1 MKIAL
6 FGGSFDPPHFGHV
19 AVAKKLVE
27 SDQFDEVWILPSFKH
42 PFEKKLTSFE
52 DRIELCSLAFG
63 VLGKKIKIC
72 RVEKELNSPHGYTI
86 DLINHLVK
94 KYPNHSFSLVVGT
107 DLLQEKKRWKNFGE
121 IEKKVS
127 IFKIPRSG
135 YEPSSYPN
143 ISSSEIR
150 KAIAKGEN
158 LKSFLPESVI
168 DFILQKR
175 LYLNDKPK

>member
-19 AVAKKLVE
+19 AVAKNLVE

-42 PFEKKLTSFE
+42 PFEKKLVSFE
-52 DRIELCSLAFG
+52 DRVELCALAFG
-63 VLGKKIKIC
+63 SLGKKIRIS
-72 RVEKELNSPHGYTI
+72 RLEKELNSAEGYTI
-86 DLINHLVK
+86 DLINPLVK

-107 DLLQEKKRWKNFGE
+107 DLLQEKKRWKNFEE

-127 IFKIPRSG
+127 IFKISRSG
-135 YEPSSYPN
+135 YEPSVYPN
-143 ISSSEIR
+143 ISSSGIR
-150 KAIAKGEN
+150 EAILKGEN
-158 LKSFLPESVI
+158 LKPFLPQSVI

-175 LYLNDKPK
+175 LYLNPE

>member
-6 FGGSFDPPHFGHV
+6 FGGSFNPPHLGHR
-19 AVAKKLVE
+19 AVVKDLAE
-27 SDQFDEVWILPSFKH
+27 SDQFDEIWILPSFKH
-42 PFEKKLTSFE
+42 PFKKKLISFE
-52 DRIELCSLAFG
+52 DRIELCCLAFG
-63 VLGKKIKIC
+63 VLGKKIKIS
-72 RVEKELNSPHGYTI
+72 RLEKELNSPHGYTI

-107 DLLQEKKRWKNFGE
+107 DLLQEKKRWKNFEE

-127 IFKIPRSG
+127 IFKISRSG
-135 YEPSSYPN
+135 YESSVYPN

-150 KAIAKGEN
+150 EAIVKGED
-158 LKSFLPESVI
+158 LKPFLPELVI

-175 LYLNDKPK
+175 LYLNLE